1 MDWFTNIKT
10 IYGWGRNY
18 YTNANVARF
27 VELNRIT
34 EEQYKQITGLTYP
47 LQNSQSVWMWAG
59 QGADKHPEVFL
70 FCLEGGDQNG
80 GIHVWMNFESL
91 QIARTY
97 LFGEVKYLDLLLIL
111 SILDVITGI
120 IKAWKMKQLRSRS
133 AWFGYV
139 RKMLS
144 FMVVIVANIID
155 TITNLNGVLTFGTV
169 LFYIANEGLSITE
182 NLAQIGVKIP
192 AVITDRLHVIESDN
206 DQTKEKDDQA
216 AG

>member
-1 MDWFTNIKT
+1 M
-10 IYGWGRNY
+10 
-18 YTNANVARF
+18 
-27 VELNRIT
+27 
-34 EEQYKQITGLTYP
+34 
-47 LQNSQSVWMWAG
+47 
-59 QGADKHPEVFL
+59 
-70 FCLEGGDQNG
+70 EGIQ
-80 GIHVWMNFESL
+80 VWMNFESL

>member
-1 MDWFTNIKT
+1 MEG
-10 IYGWGRNY
+10 IY
-18 YTNANVARF
+18 
-27 VELNRIT
+27 
-34 EEQYKQITGLTYP
+34 
-47 LQNSQSVWMWAG
+47 
-59 QGADKHPEVFL
+59 
-70 FCLEGGDQNG
+70 
-80 GIHVWMNFESL
+80 VWMNFESL

-206 DQTKEKDDQA
+206 DQKTEKDDQA

>member
-1 MDWFTNIKT
+1 MEG
-10 IYGWGRNY
+10 IY
-18 YTNANVARF
+18 
-27 VELNRIT
+27 
-34 EEQYKQITGLTYP
+34 
-47 LQNSQSVWMWAG
+47 
-59 QGADKHPEVFL
+59 
-70 FCLEGGDQNG
+70 
-80 GIHVWMNFESL
+80 VWMNFESL

>member
-1 MDWFTNIKT
+1 M
-10 IYGWGRNY
+10 
-18 YTNANVARF
+18 
-27 VELNRIT
+27 E
-34 EEQYKQITGLTYP
+34 
-47 LQNSQSVWMWAG
+47 
-59 QGADKHPEVFL
+59 
-70 FCLEGGDQNG
+70 

-120 IKAWKMKQLRSRS
+120 IKAWKMKRLRSRS

-206 DQTKEKDDQA
+206 DQKTEKDDQA
-216 AG
+216 DWLTRSLF

>member
-1 MDWFTNIKT
+1 M
-10 IYGWGRNY
+10 
-18 YTNANVARF
+18 
-27 VELNRIT
+27 
-34 EEQYKQITGLTYP
+34 
-47 LQNSQSVWMWAG
+47 
-59 QGADKHPEVFL
+59 
-70 FCLEGGDQNG
+70 
-80 GIHVWMNFESL
+80 WMNFESL

-97 LFGEVKYLDLLLIL
+97 LFGEVKYLDLLLVF
-111 SILDVITGI
+111 SIIDVLTGV
-120 IKAWKMKQLRSRS
+120 IKAWKFKNLRSRS

-144 FMVVIVANIID
+144 FLVIIVANIID

-206 DQTKEKDDQA
+206 DQKKEKDDQA

>member
-1 MDWFTNIKT
+1 MEG
-10 IYGWGRNY
+10 IY
-18 YTNANVARF
+18 
-27 VELNRIT
+27 
-34 EEQYKQITGLTYP
+34 
-47 LQNSQSVWMWAG
+47 
-59 QGADKHPEVFL
+59 
-70 FCLEGGDQNG
+70 
-80 GIHVWMNFESL
+80 VWMNFESL
-91 QIARTY
+91 QIARAY

>member
-1 MDWFTNIKT
+1 MEGIQVML
-10 IYGWGRNY
+10 
-18 YTNANVARF
+18 NV
-27 VELNRIT
+27 
-34 EEQYKQITGLTYP
+34 
-47 LQNSQSVWMWAG
+47 
-59 QGADKHPEVFL
+59 
-70 FCLEGGDQNG
+70 
-80 GIHVWMNFESL
+80 ESL

-206 DQTKEKDDQA
+206 DQKTEKEDQA

>member
-1 MDWFTNIKT
+1 M
-10 IYGWGRNY
+10 
-18 YTNANVARF
+18 
-27 VELNRIT
+27 
-34 EEQYKQITGLTYP
+34 
-47 LQNSQSVWMWAG
+47 
-59 QGADKHPEVFL
+59 
-70 FCLEGGDQNG
+70 EGIQ
-80 GIHVWMNFESL
+80 VWMNFESL

-111 SILDVITGI
+111 SILDVVTGI
-120 IKAWKMKQLRSRS
+120 IKAWKLKKLRSRN

-144 FMVVIVANIID
+144 FLVVIVANIID

-216 AG
+216 AS

>member
-1 MDWFTNIKT
+1 MEG
-10 IYGWGRNY
+10 IY
-18 YTNANVARF
+18 
-27 VELNRIT
+27 
-34 EEQYKQITGLTYP
+34 
-47 LQNSQSVWMWAG
+47 
-59 QGADKHPEVFL
+59 
-70 FCLEGGDQNG
+70 
-80 GIHVWMNFESL
+80 VWMNFESL
-91 QIARTY
+91 QIARAY

-206 DQTKEKDDQA
+206 DQKTEKDDQA

>member
-1 MDWFTNIKT
+1 M
-10 IYGWGRNY
+10 
-18 YTNANVARF
+18 
-27 VELNRIT
+27 
-34 EEQYKQITGLTYP
+34 
-47 LQNSQSVWMWAG
+47 
-59 QGADKHPEVFL
+59 
-70 FCLEGGDQNG
+70 EGIQ
-80 GIHVWMNFESL
+80 VWMNFESL

-111 SILDVITGI
+111 SILDVVTGI
-120 IKAWKMKQLRSRS
+120 IKAWKLKKLRGRN

-144 FMVVIVANIID
+144 FLVVIVANVID

>member
-1 MDWFTNIKT
+1 
-10 IYGWGRNY
+10 
-18 YTNANVARF
+18 
-27 VELNRIT
+27 
-34 EEQYKQITGLTYP
+34 
-47 LQNSQSVWMWAG
+47 
-59 QGADKHPEVFL
+59 
-70 FCLEGGDQNG
+70 
-80 GIHVWMNFESL
+80 MNFESL

-97 LFGEVKYLDLLLIL
+97 LFGEVKYLDLLLVF
-111 SILDVITGI
+111 SIIDVLTGV
-120 IKAWKMKQLRSRS
+120 IKAWKFKNLRSRS

-144 FMVVIVANIID
+144 FLVIIVANIID

-206 DQTKEKDDQA
+206 DQKKKKTIRPQVNPA
-216 AG
+216 AFLYFKTE

>member
-1 MDWFTNIKT
+1 M
-10 IYGWGRNY
+10 
-18 YTNANVARF
+18 
-27 VELNRIT
+27 
-34 EEQYKQITGLTYP
+34 
-47 LQNSQSVWMWAG
+47 
-59 QGADKHPEVFL
+59 
-70 FCLEGGDQNG
+70 EGIQ
-80 GIHVWMNFESL
+80 VMLNFESL

-120 IKAWKMKQLRSRS
+120 IKAWKMKKLRSRS

-192 AVITDRLHVIESDN
+192 AVITERLHVIESDN
-206 DQTKEKDDQA
+206 DQKTEKDDQA

>member
-1 MDWFTNIKT
+1 M
-10 IYGWGRNY
+10 
-18 YTNANVARF
+18 
-27 VELNRIT
+27 
-34 EEQYKQITGLTYP
+34 
-47 LQNSQSVWMWAG
+47 
-59 QGADKHPEVFL
+59 
-70 FCLEGGDQNG
+70 EGIQ
-80 GIHVWMNFESL
+80 VMLNFESL

-192 AVITDRLHVIESDN
+192 AVITERLHVIESDN

>member
-1 MDWFTNIKT
+1 MEGIQVML
-10 IYGWGRNY
+10 
-18 YTNANVARF
+18 NV
-27 VELNRIT
+27 
-34 EEQYKQITGLTYP
+34 
-47 LQNSQSVWMWAG
+47 
-59 QGADKHPEVFL
+59 
-70 FCLEGGDQNG
+70 
-80 GIHVWMNFESL
+80 ESL

>member
-1 MDWFTNIKT
+1 MEG
-10 IYGWGRNY
+10 IY
-18 YTNANVARF
+18 
-27 VELNRIT
+27 
-34 EEQYKQITGLTYP
+34 
-47 LQNSQSVWMWAG
+47 
-59 QGADKHPEVFL
+59 
-70 FCLEGGDQNG
+70 
-80 GIHVWMNFESL
+80 VWMNFESL

-206 DQTKEKDDQA
+206 DQKREKDEQA

>member
-1 MDWFTNIKT
+1 MEG
-10 IYGWGRNY
+10 IY
-18 YTNANVARF
+18 
-27 VELNRIT
+27 
-34 EEQYKQITGLTYP
+34 
-47 LQNSQSVWMWAG
+47 
-59 QGADKHPEVFL
+59 
-70 FCLEGGDQNG
+70 
-80 GIHVWMNFESL
+80 VWMNFESL

-192 AVITDRLHVIESDN
+192 ADITDRLHVIESDN
-206 DQTKEKDDQA
+206 DQKTEKEDKA
-216 AG
+216 AE

>member
-1 MDWFTNIKT
+1 M
-10 IYGWGRNY
+10 
-18 YTNANVARF
+18 
-27 VELNRIT
+27 L
-34 EEQYKQITGLTYP
+34 
-47 LQNSQSVWMWAG
+47 
-59 QGADKHPEVFL
+59 
-70 FCLEGGDQNG
+70 
-80 GIHVWMNFESL
+80 NFESL

>member
-1 MDWFTNIKT
+1 M
-10 IYGWGRNY
+10 
-18 YTNANVARF
+18 
-27 VELNRIT
+27 
-34 EEQYKQITGLTYP
+34 
-47 LQNSQSVWMWAG
+47 
-59 QGADKHPEVFL
+59 
-70 FCLEGGDQNG
+70 EGV
-80 GIHVWMNFESL
+80 HVWMNFESL

-192 AVITDRLHVIESDN
+192 AAITDRLHVIESDN
-206 DQTKEKDDQA
+206 DQKTEKEDKA
-216 AG
+216 AE